1 MTVKLFAYLLLGAF
15 LLCFWEPASAHG
27 GQPRLEIDA
36 ETLSPGSALEIRGV
50 GFEFE
55 EQIALEL
62 AGSVIALPLGTI
74 GADTEGG
81 FLLVVSLPP
90 ELTAGTYFIRATTD
104 DHEVS
109 SIAFSVQG
117 AASPEEGGEVLR
129 DEDDGLLV
137 PMPTLPPG
145 FTSTPIPAETGPHV
159 EAPSATNERSLIPGV
174 VNGAGF
180 LALIGIRLR
189 LGR

>member
-1 MTVKLFAYLLLGAF
+1 MTVKLFAYLLLGASF
-15 LLCFWEPASAHG
+15 GFGAGLGAWR
-27 GQPRLEIDA
+27 QPLEINVK
-36 ETLSPGSALEIRGV
+36 TLSPGSTLKYAVGIRV
-50 GFEFE
+50 R

-109 SIAFSVQG
+109 STAFSVQG

-145 FTSTPIPAETGPHV
+145 FTSTQIPETGPRV

-174 VNGAGF
+174 VIGAGF

>member
-1 MTVKLFAYLLLGAF
+1 
-15 LLCFWEPASAHG
+15 
-27 GQPRLEIDA
+27 
-36 ETLSPGSALEIRGV
+36 
-50 GFEFE
+50 
-55 EQIALEL
+55 
-62 AGSVIALPLGTI
+62 
-74 GADTEGG
+74 
-81 FLLVVSLPP
+81 
-90 ELTAGTYFIRATTD
+90 
-104 DHEVS
+104 
-109 SIAFSVQG
+109 
-117 AASPEEGGEVLR
+117 VLR